1 MKAELSLRTVGRL
14 AWAAL
19 WWGVAIGACWQL
31 AKVLV

>member
-1 MKAELSLRTVGRL
+1 VKAELSLRTVGRL

-19 WWGVAIGACWQL
+19 WWGVAIGGCWQL